1 MTDAAG
7 RSQDARLPSSFRQL
21 RLCILVLLVIGIAGT
36 SADLLLLH
44 HYEEVWQAFP
54 LVLLGLA
61 LLNIIWIAL
70 APGSASV
77 ISMRVVMVAFV
88 AAGALGV
95 VLHYS
100 GNSEFQREIDP
111 SLSGWDL
118 FAKVMQAKAPPAL
131 APGSMV
137 QLGLLGL
144 LYTYHHPALRS
155 RLASFDIERS

>member
-7 RSQDARLPSSFRQL
+7 HSQDAPLQSRFRQL
-21 RLCILVLLVIGIAGT
+21 RLWMLVLLTVGIAGT

-44 HYEEVWQAFP
+44 HYEEAWQAFP
-54 LVLLGLA
+54 LVLLALA

-70 APGSASV
+70 APGPASLM
-77 ISMRVVMVAFV
+77 SMRVVMVACV

-95 VLHYS
+95 MLHYN

-155 RLASFDIERS
+155 RVASFDIERS